1 MNDAE
6 YIYKQDV
13 REKAITA
20 RSSHKYGSSRR
31 RKPRMSTDSMT
42 RKEWEKMNGP
52 VSTVQLNEPITWEVF
67 CELPKN
73 LQQEYV
79 KHILAHYS
87 VGPYALARMFG
98 VSGAY
103 CGTYMHA
110 LGITFT
116 GRASQK
122 ETARFLADYGET
134 AKKNETVPCADKKK
148 HSARSY
154 LVDVLWFFLARADR
168 CKAQGPIP
176 GRAAGHHHGRGICC
190 KVNSEISSKTA
201 GRQRSLLL
209 AQSLAI

>member
-52 VSTVQLNEPITWEVF
+52 VSTVQLNEPITWEAF

-103 CGTYMHA
+103 CGTYMHS
-110 LGITFT
+110 LGITFA

-122 ETARFLADYGET
+122 ETARFLADYGEA
-134 AKKNETVPCADKKK
+134 AKKSEAAPCADKKNTQLDRISLTFSGSFSPELIAARLK
-148 HSARSY
+148 GLFPCEQQVVITVEVSA
-154 LVDVLWFFLARADR
+154 AR
-168 CKAQGPIP
+168 
-176 GRAAGHHHGRGICC
+176 
-190 KVNSEISSKTA
+190 
-201 GRQRSLLL
+201 
-209 AQSLAI
+209 